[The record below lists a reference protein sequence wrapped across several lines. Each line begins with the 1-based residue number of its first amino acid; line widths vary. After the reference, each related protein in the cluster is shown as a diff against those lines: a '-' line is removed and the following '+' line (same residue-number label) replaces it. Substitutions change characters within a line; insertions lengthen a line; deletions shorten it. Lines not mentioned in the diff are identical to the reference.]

1 MYSLEFILGFTGN
14 IIVVFGYIFCLKNW
28 KSGNI
33 YLFNLSLSDLLFL
46 CTLPVLVNSYS
57 RDQPSVEST
66 LCYSNRFL
74 LHANLYGSILFLTT
88 ISIDRYMLMKCPF
101 REHFLQKR
109 KTALIVSFAIW
120 IGVILELLPLMYF
133 LEPVTPG
140 NDYNCLD
147 YASSGDPM
155 KNLIYSMFLTVFGFL
170 IPLVIMCCFYV
181 KMVLF
186 LKNRSEQLSS
196 LLTLEKPLTLV
207 ILTVV
212 IFSLLFTPYHIMRNV
227 RLASRI
233 PALNIPMCTQ
243 RIINII
249 YIITRPI
256 AFLNS
261 VINPVFYFLMG
272 DHFREML
279 MAKIRQLLSRLTTT
293 SKWTNKKTSRSRRW
307 GEENLLERA
316 FDNVQGH
323 FLDNFYLCYR
333 ICVSWLCSSKCTCY
347 LIVQDTTANLT
358 PANQEW
364 LLTHNSPAGNCAL
377 IAGYA
382 MAY

>member
-1 MYSLEFILGFTGN
+1 QAVNETDGCLLMNRVLEKYYLSTMYSLVFIFGFIGN
-14 IIVVFGYIFCLKNW
+14 AVAVFGYIFCLKNW

-46 CTLPVLVNSYS
+46 CTLPILVNSYS
-57 RDQPSVEST
+57 RDQWAKESI
-66 LCYSNRFL
+66 LCHSNRFL
-74 LHANLYGSILFLTT
+74 LHANLYSSILFLTA
-88 ISIDRYMLMKCPF
+88 ISVDRYMLIKYPF

-109 KTALIVSFAIW
+109 RTALIISVAIW
-120 IGVILELLPLMYF
+120 FGVILELVPLMYF
-133 LEPVTPG
+133 LEPITPA
-140 NDYNCLD
+140 NNYKCLD
-147 YASSGDPM
+147 YASSGDPA
-155 KNLIYSMFLTVFGFL
+155 KNLIYSMFLTAFGFL

-186 LKNRSEQLSS
+186 LKNRSEQVSS

-233 PALNIPMCTQ
+233 PALNLSVCTQ
-243 RIINII
+243 GVINTI

-261 VINPVFYFLMG
+261 AINPVFYFLMG

-279 MAKIRQLLSRLTTT
+279 VAKLRQLLSRVTTT
-293 SKWTNKKTSRSRRW
+293 SK
-307 GEENLLERA
+307 
-316 FDNVQGH
+316 
-323 FLDNFYLCYR
+323 
-333 ICVSWLCSSKCTCY
+333 
-347 LIVQDTTANLT
+347 
-358 PANQEW
+358 
-364 LLTHNSPAGNCAL
+364 
-377 IAGYA
+377 
-382 MAY
+382 

>member
-1 MYSLEFILGFTGN
+1 QAVNETGGCLLVNTVLEKYYLSITYSLEFILGFTGN
-14 IIVVFGYIFCLKNW
+14 TIVVFGYIFCLKNW

-46 CTLPVLVNSYS
+46 CTLPLLVNSYS
-57 RDQPSVEST
+57 RDQSSVEST
-66 LCYSNRFL
+66 LCHSNRFL

-101 REHFLQKR
+101 RGHFLQKR

-133 LEPVTPG
+133 LEPG

-155 KNLIYSMFLTVFGFL
+155 ENLIYSMFLTVFGFL

-186 LKNRSEQLSS
+186 LKNRSEQLGS

-207 ILTVV
+207 ILAVV

-233 PALNIPMCTQ
+233 PALNVSMCTQ

-293 SKWTNKKTSRSRRW
+293 SK
-307 GEENLLERA
+307 
-316 FDNVQGH
+316 
-323 FLDNFYLCYR
+323 
-333 ICVSWLCSSKCTCY
+333 
-347 LIVQDTTANLT
+347 
-358 PANQEW
+358 
-364 LLTHNSPAGNCAL
+364 
-377 IAGYA
+377 
-382 MAY
+382 

>member
-1 MYSLEFILGFTGN
+1 MVQECWWRGSGSPGMAVNETSICLLMNRGLEKYYLSTMYSLEFILGFIGN
-14 IIVVFGYIFCLKNW
+14 TIAVFGYIFCLKNW

-46 CTLPVLVNSYS
+46 CTLPVLVNGYS
-57 RDQPSVEST
+57 RDQWAKNSI
-66 LCYSNRFL
+66 LCHSNRFL
-74 LHANLYGSILFLTT
+74 LHANLYSSILFLTI
-88 ISIDRYMLMKCPF
+88 ISIDRYMLIKHPF

-109 KTALIVSFAIW
+109 KTALIVSAAVW
-120 IGVILELLPLMYF
+120 VGVILELLPLMYF
-133 LEPVTPG
+133 LGHVTSA
-140 NDYNCLD
+140 NNYNSLD

-196 LLTLEKPLTLV
+196 PLMLEKPFTLV
-207 ILTVV
+207 ILAVV

-233 PALNIPMCTQ
+233 PALNISVCTQ
-243 RIINII
+243 SIINSI

-261 VINPVFYFLMG
+261 AINPVFYFLMG

-293 SKWTNKKTSRSRRW
+293 SK
-307 GEENLLERA
+307 
-316 FDNVQGH
+316 
-323 FLDNFYLCYR
+323 
-333 ICVSWLCSSKCTCY
+333 
-347 LIVQDTTANLT
+347 
-358 PANQEW
+358 
-364 LLTHNSPAGNCAL
+364 
-377 IAGYA
+377 
-382 MAY
+382 

>member
-1 MYSLEFILGFTGN
+1 MGLAKQQLDVNETEGCSLMNRVLEKYYLSTMYSLVFIFGFIGN
-14 IIVVFGYIFCLKNW
+14 AIAVFGYIFCLKNW

-46 CTLPVLVNSYS
+46 CTLPILVNSYS
-57 RDQPSVEST
+57 KGQWAKESI
-66 LCYSNRFL
+66 LCHSNRFL
-74 LHANLYGSILFLTT
+74 LHANLYSSILFLTA
-88 ISIDRYMLMKCPF
+88 ISIDRYMLIKYPF
-101 REHFLQKR
+101 REHFLQK
-109 KTALIVSFAIW
+109 KKSALIISVAIW

-133 LEPVTPG
+133 LETVTPA
-140 NDYNCLD
+140 NNYKCLD
-147 YASSGDPM
+147 YASSGDAV

-186 LKNRSEQLSS
+186 LKNRREQISS
-196 LLTLEKPLTLV
+196 LLALEKPLTLV

-233 PALNIPMCTQ
+233 PALNLSVCTKG
-243 RIINII
+243 IINTI

-261 VINPVFYFLMG
+261 AINPVFYFLMG

-279 MAKIRQLLSRLTTT
+279 MAKLRQLLSRLTTT
-293 SKWTNKKTSRSRRW
+293 DK
-307 GEENLLERA
+307 
-316 FDNVQGH
+316 
-323 FLDNFYLCYR
+323 
-333 ICVSWLCSSKCTCY
+333 
-347 LIVQDTTANLT
+347 
-358 PANQEW
+358 
-364 LLTHNSPAGNCAL
+364 
-377 IAGYA
+377 
-382 MAY
+382 

>member
-1 MYSLEFILGFTGN
+1 VLEKYYLSTVYSLEFILGFIGN
-14 IIVVFGYIFCLKNW
+14 TIVVFGYVFCLKTW

-57 RDQPSVEST
+57 RDQWAKQSI
-66 LCYSNRFL
+66 LCNSNRFL
-74 LHANLYGSILFLTT
+74 LHANLYGSILFLTV
-88 ISIDRYMLMKCPF
+88 ISIDRYMLIKYPF

-109 KTALIVSFAIW
+109 KTALIMSVVIW
-120 IGVILELLPLMYF
+120 IGVILELLPLIYF
-133 LEPVTPG
+133 LEPVTAA
-140 NDYNCLD
+140 NNYKCLD
-147 YASSGDPM
+147 YASSGDPA
-155 KNLIYSMFLTVFGFL
+155 KNLIYSMFLTVFGFF

-181 KMVLF
+181 KMVRF
-186 LKNRSEQLSS
+186 LKNRSGQISS

-233 PALNIPMCTQ
+233 PALNVSVCTQ
-243 RIINII
+243 GVINTV

-261 VINPVFYFLMG
+261 TINPMFYFLMG

-279 MAKIRQLLSRLTTT
+279 MAKIRHLLGRLTTT
-293 SKWTNKKTSRSRRW
+293 GK
-307 GEENLLERA
+307 
-316 FDNVQGH
+316 
-323 FLDNFYLCYR
+323 
-333 ICVSWLCSSKCTCY
+333 
-347 LIVQDTTANLT
+347 
-358 PANQEW
+358 
-364 LLTHNSPAGNCAL
+364 
-377 IAGYA
+377 
-382 MAY
+382 